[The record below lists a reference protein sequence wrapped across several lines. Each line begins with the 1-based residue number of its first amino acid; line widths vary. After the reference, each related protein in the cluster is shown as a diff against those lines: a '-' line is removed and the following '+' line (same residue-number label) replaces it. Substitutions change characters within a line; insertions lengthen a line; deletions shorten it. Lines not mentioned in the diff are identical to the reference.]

1 MKYRRIGEIGK
12 EASVI
17 CLGTGAFGA
26 SVGEQEAFA
35 LMDAFLDG
43 GGNFLDTAHNYSD
56 WIPGERSRSE
66 KLIGRWLKARGNRA
80 SIVLG
85 TKGGHPDL
93 NNMRVPRLSSA
104 EIVQDLDESLQF
116 LQTDY
121 IDLYWLHRDDPT
133 RPVAEILETLDGQRR
148 LGKIRGYGCSNW
160 SIARIEEA
168 RSYAAKHGLQ
178 GFVASQPMWSLAE
191 PNESGISDKTM
202 THMDDEGFAYH
213 LRTGLAAIPYSS
225 QAKGFFTKAD
235 TLGYDQVPKALL
247 SKYGNERNRA
257 RLGVAQ
263 RIAGERSVSVAQ
275 VALGFLVAQPFTTIP
290 IVGCKTLEHLRESMD
305 AADLSL
311 TEGELRELS
320 LAAGRDG
327 GTGEVAQ

>member
-1 MKYRRIGEIGK
+1 MKYRQVGEIGI
-12 EASVI
+12 EPSAI

-26 SVGEQEAFA
+26 SVGEQEAFE

-43 GGNFLDTAHNYSD
+43 GGNFLDTAHIYSD

-66 KLIGRWLKARGNRA
+66 KLIGRWLKARGNRGT
-80 SIVLG
+80 IVLG

-93 NNMRVPRLSSA
+93 NNMRIPRLSSA
-104 EIVQDLDESLQF
+104 QIVQDLDESLQF

-121 IDLYWLHRDDPT
+121 IDLYWLHRDDPA
-133 RPVAEILETLDGQRR
+133 RSVAEILDTLDGQRR
-148 LGKIRGYGCSNW
+148 LGKIRSYGCSNW

-168 RSYAAKHGLQ
+168 RVYAEEHGLQ

-191 PNESGISDKTM
+191 PNEAGISDKTL

-235 TLGYDQVPKALL
+235 TLGFDQVPKALL
-247 SKYGNERNRA
+247 SRYGNERNRA
-257 RLGVAQ
+257 RLGIVR
-263 RIAGERSVSVAQ
+263 RIADERSASVAL

-290 IVGCKTLEHLRESMD
+290 IVGCKTLEHLRESLD

-311 TEGELRELS
+311 SGGELRELA

-327 GTGEVAQ
+327 GTGEVSR